1 MTAKSNIFICLLIV
15 LVAAPLDTA
24 VASWMAL
31 GMSTATQQDSMAT
44 QGVHAGH
51 SQEMS
56 HQHSAH
62 DTHAEHDEEVC
73 DEHCM
78 NCSSHCF
85 SPGLLSVAASDYNRD
100 QQVIGN
106 LRSHALHRADLLF
119 RPPISA

>member
-31 GMSTATQQDSMAT
+31 GMSSVSQPDSMAAN
-44 QGVHAGH
+44 GVHSGH
-51 SQEMS
+51 SQEMD
-56 HQHSAH
+56 HQHSA
-62 DTHAEHDEEVC
+62 HAEHDEEVC

-85 SPGLLSVAASDYNRD
+85 SPGLLSVAAIDYERD

>member
-1 MTAKSNIFICLLIV
+1 MTVKSNILICLLIL
-15 LVAAPLDTA
+15 LVTAPLDTA

-31 GMSTATQQDSMAT
+31 GMSSASQQDSMSVAEIAADA
-44 QGVHAGH
+44 HAGH

-56 HQHSAH
+56 HQHDAH
-62 DTHAEHDEEVC
+62 DEDVC

-85 SPGLLSVAASDYNRD
+85 SPGLLSVASSYYQSD
-100 QQVIGN
+100 QQVLGN

>member
-31 GMSTATQQDSMAT
+31 GMSSVSQPDSMAAN
-44 QGVHAGH
+44 GVHSGH
-51 SQEMS
+51 SQEMD
-56 HQHSAH
+56 HQHSA
-62 DTHAEHDEEVC
+62 HAEHDEEVC

-78 NCSSHCF
+78 NFSSHCF
-85 SPGLLSVAASDYNRD
+85 SPGLLSVAAIDYERD